1 MLGSRL
7 ERTDLVAL
15 YPYVYTLSQIL
26 THPVSHRINKYRY
39 IGFVVLVKE
48 LCDRC
53 TIFPNIVIYFFETR
67 IYLFLNCFCHF
78 FSIQRHKHPFTFYW
92 DVSHRWRRRSWGCFA
107 RSHLYGQ
114 CKLRPWDV
122 LYSGTLLSVEK
133 LSLYRKLNGEKPKDW
148 RRYVRPRVT
157 KKSPHFAYFL
167 FSMLSSQSGA
177 GLRNETIRNKTKKS
191 TIRESGGHSP
201 SAPTIVCDL
210 VAII

>member
-1 MLGSRL
+1 MHDFSK
-7 ERTDLVAL
+7 
-15 YPYVYTLSQIL
+15 
-26 THPVSHRINKYRY
+26 H
-39 IGFVVLVKE
+39 
-48 LCDRC
+48 C
-53 TIFPNIVIYFFETR
+53 
-67 IYLFLNCFCHF
+67 YLFLWDKKLLFISSLNCFYHF

-92 DVSHRWRRRSWGCFA
+92 DVSHRWRRRSWGCFG

-133 LSLYRKLNGEKPKDW
+133 LSLYRKLNWEKPKDW

-177 GLRNETIRNKTKKS
+177 GLRNETKRNKTKKKAQLGKAEVILLQLQQLCV
-191 TIRESGGHSP
+191 T
-201 SAPTIVCDL
+201 
-210 VAII
+210 

>member
-1 MLGSRL
+1 MHDFSK
-7 ERTDLVAL
+7 
-15 YPYVYTLSQIL
+15 
-26 THPVSHRINKYRY
+26 H
-39 IGFVVLVKE
+39 
-48 LCDRC
+48 C
-53 TIFPNIVIYFFETR
+53 
-67 IYLFLNCFCHF
+67 YLFLWDKKLLFISSLNCFYHF
-78 FSIQRHKHPFTFYW
+78 YSIQRHKHPFTFYW

-133 LSLYRKLNGEKPKDW
+133 LSLYRKLNWEKPKDW

-177 GLRNETIRNKTKKS
+177 GLRNETKRNKTKKS

-201 SAPTIVCDL
+201 PAPTIVCDL